1 MASAG
6 TLHERL
12 ITESPMPRAIRI
24 HEVGGP
30 DVLRLEDVDLAAP
43 GEGEVQV
50 QHTAIGVNFIDVYD
64 RTGLYPQKSMPAGL
78 GREAAGIVVALGKK
92 VRGLRTGDR
101 VAYVSG
107 VPGSYCEARNVP
119 AARVVKIPAGIS
131 DEQAA
136 VLMLK
141 GLTACYLLRRTYR
154 VQRGDVIVV
163 HAAAGGVGALLAQ
176 WGRALGAVVIGIVG
190 SEAKAPMAK
199 KNGCRHVLVRG
210 RVPIADTV
218 KQLSKGR
225 GAHVVYDGVGKD
237 TFFESLDSLRAR
249 GLMVSFGSASGP
261 VAPFSTSEL
270 VKRGSLFV
278 TRPTL
283 FDYTAERRDLDS
295 MARETFAAV
304 KKKWLKIQIN
314 QRYKLAEAAQAHS
327 DLESRKTVGAS
338 IIVPF

>member
-1 MASAG
+1 
-6 TLHERL
+6 
-12 ITESPMPRAIRI
+12 MPRAIRI

-30 DVLRLEDVDLAAP
+30 DVLRLEDVNLAAP

-78 GREAAGIVVALGKK
+78 GREAAGIVVALGRK
-92 VRGLRTGDR
+92 VRGIRVGDR

-119 AARVVKIPAGIS
+119 ASLLVKIPAGIT

-141 GLTACYLLRRTYR
+141 GLTACYLLRHTHR
-154 VQRGDVIVV
+154 VRRGDVIVV
-163 HAAAGGVGALLAQ
+163 HAAAGGMGALLAQ
-176 WGRALGAVVIGIVG
+176 WGRALGATVIGIVG
-190 SEAKAPMAK
+190 SEAKAALAK

-210 RVPIADTV
+210 RDDIAATV
-218 KQLSKGR
+218 KRLSKGQ

-237 TFFESLDSLRAR
+237 TFIESLDSLRKR

-261 VAPFSTSEL
+261 VPPFAPAEL
-270 VKRGSLFV
+270 VKRGSLFI

-283 FDYTAERRDLDS
+283 FDYTAERADLDA

-314 QRYKLAEAAQAHS
+314 QRYKLADAAQAHR

-338 IIVPF
+338 IILPA